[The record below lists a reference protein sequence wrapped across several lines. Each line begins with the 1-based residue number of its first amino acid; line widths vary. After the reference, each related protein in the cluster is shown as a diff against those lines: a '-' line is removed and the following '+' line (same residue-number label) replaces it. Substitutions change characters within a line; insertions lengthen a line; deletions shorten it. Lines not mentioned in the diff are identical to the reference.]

1 MLCWA
6 RTIYTT
12 KFWVIRIL
20 KASRQEGDARQH
32 QVSLDLIQ
40 VPLDLIAPRHRA
52 RDTNTSL
59 RANVAADRPIVSSGG
74 WDNWVPRTDP
84 HQCAARFTYGSSQG
98 APSGAKSNPNRERLP
113 FKQRDVG
120 RALAGVLSKGLSIE
134 KVEIHPST
142 GMITITTGKAGSQ
155 QAA

>member
-1 MLCWA
+1 MSALGHK
-6 RTIYTT
+6 RTCAVQ
-12 KFWVIRIL
+12 KGMSAL
-20 KASRQEGDARQH
+20 PSKADMCG
-32 QVSLDLIQ
+32 V
-40 VPLDLIAPRHRA
+40 
-52 RDTNTSL
+52 

-98 APSGAKSNPNRERLP
+98 EPSGAKSNPNRERLP